1 MKKKFLALALAS
13 VMVFSL
19 TACGSKGNDKSK
31 TPTEAPATESAD
43 ATDNA
48 NATDEANQTDNAN
61 ETEDAN
67 SGDEVENVT
76 PAGQIIIGNYTET
89 SGDYTPFW
97 SNGAADYDVYK
108 MVAGTSVV
116 SMTKDEDY
124 VFEER
129 VVDDVQV
136 TDNEDGSKT
145 YTFTLKPDLKWSNG
159 EPITAKD
166 YVFYYMFLG
175 SDEAITGLEASL
187 AVDEKSKYVK
197 GFEDY
202 SAGKT
207 DVFEGVHLIS
217 DTQYS
222 ITIDAKHLPFFYGNA
237 LLESFPMY
245 MAGWVPADVTIEET
259 ENGAKFSDNYKVEY
273 IKDTVEAMRYKPV
286 ACSGPYMLESYDTGS
301 YSYTLKAN
309 PEYVGNFEG
318 KKANIETII
327 YKYVSQNTMMD
338 EIKTGSIDILLQ
350 VADGPLINAGL
361 DLVDAGTHGYISY
374 PRNGYGQLIFKCN
387 VGPTQFVEVRQ
398 AVAYLLDRN
407 EFAKNFTGG
416 HGTIVHGPYGASQ
429 WMVEEAEEQI
439 GTLNTYS
446 KDPKK
451 AIEVLEAGGWTLDKD
466 GKEYSGTGLR
476 YKEVDGKLMPLKI
489 EWCSSEGNSVSDAL
503 VSMLSSSKDVAD
515 AGMEIV
521 QNVVTFQVLLDEY
534 YSKNSKYHMFNMGE
548 GFSVPYDVKEQ
559 YAINGAGNNNQLN
572 DEELAKYAEDMNKVT
587 EGDDETYLETWFNF
601 IKKWNELLPNVPLY
615 SNEYHDFYT
624 NRVKG
629 YDFKNDI
636 WDIAKAVIYAS
647 VED

>member
-19 TACGSKGNDKSK
+19 TACGSKGNDKST
-31 TPTEAPATESAD
+31 TPTEAPAETESAE
-43 ATDNA
+43 ATA
-48 NATDEANQTDNAN
+48 APETDDANQADDTN

-67 SGDEVENVT
+67 SGSEVENVT
-76 PAGQIIIGNYTET
+76 PTGQIIIGDSTET

-97 SNGAADYDVYK
+97 ANSGSDYNVYK
-108 MVAGTSVV
+108 MVAGASVV
-116 SMTKDEDY
+116 SMAKDESY

-129 VVDDVQV
+129 IVEDVQE

-159 EPITAKD
+159 DPITAKD
-166 YVFYYMFLG
+166 YVFAYLFLS
-175 SDEAITGLEASL
+175 SDEMITGLKASL
-187 AVDEKSKYVK
+187 TVDSAIQYVK
-197 GFEDY
+197 GFSEY

-207 DVFEGVHLIS
+207 DVLEGVHLIS
-217 DTQYS
+217 DNQYS
-222 ITIDAKHLPFFYGNA
+222 VTVDAEYLPYFYGKA
-237 LLESFPMY
+237 LVDLEPMY
-245 MAGWVPADVTIEET
+245 MTGWVPEDVTIEET
-259 ENGAKFSDNYKVEY
+259 ENGAKLSDNYTVEH
-273 IKDTVEAMRYKPV
+273 IKDTVEIMRYKPI
-286 ACSGPYMLESYDTGS
+286 ACAGAYTLEGYDKSS

-318 KKANIETII
+318 KKANVETVI
-327 YKYVSQNTMMD
+327 YKYVTQSTMMD
-338 EIKTGSIDILLQ
+338 EIKTGSIDLLVQ
-350 VADGPLINAGL
+350 VADGPFINAGL
-361 DLVDAGTHGYISY
+361 DLVDAGTHGYINY

-398 AVAYLLDRN
+398 AIAYLLDRN
-407 EFAKNFTGG
+407 EFTKKFTGG
-416 HGTIVHGPYGASQ
+416 HGSVVHGPYGESQ
-429 WMVEEAEEQI
+429 WMVEEAEDKI

-476 YKEVDGKLMPLKI
+476 YKEVDGKLMPLQI
-489 EWCSSEGNSVSDAL
+489 QWCSSENNTVSDTL
-503 VSMLSSSKDVAD
+503 VSMLSSSKDVTD

-534 YSKNSKYHMFNMGE
+534 YSKESKYHMFNMGE
-548 GFSVPYDVKEQ
+548 GFNVPYNMKEA
-559 YAINGAGNNNQLN
+559 YKINGSGNNNMIA
-572 DEELAKYAEDMNKVT
+572 DEELAKYAEDMNKVA
-587 EGDDETYLETWFNF
+587 EGDDETYLETWFKF
-601 IKKWNELLPNVPLY
+601 IQRWNELLPNVPLY
-615 SNEYHDFYT
+615 SNDYHDFYT

-629 YDFKNDI
+629 LDFRNDI
-636 WDIAKAVIYAS
+636 WDISKAIVYMS